1 MKKSLSKQFI
11 ALLLIPVCII
21 LTINFIIILQLHKK
35 QDDELKNYCLST
47 LENINVN
54 ISSMTRSMKKTATIF
69 SSQAETQ
76 AYLASSSTNSHEL
89 QRQSYSELI
98 GMAQSYTPGLVDI
111 LVWDHTS
118 PTSLISYI
126 PADMEDFAV
135 NHFQNSR
142 YDRQSYFQ
150 FYIQPTTNTPYMIYF
165 SPIYLTSYSEN
176 FGKHIGNIA
185 IICKTDTLYQL
196 VNATTDISLT
206 ISDRSTNQILYSNA
220 VARKHISARE
230 SWELFKKT
238 EELTNTNLNINAI
251 AYTGQVQ
258 FSDNPNSNLLLT
270 LAILLLVYILL
281 ITLAVQR
288 LIIHPI
294 HQLNAEIENLNYTSN
309 DLHLPITQKNEIG
322 SIASHV
328 NNMLDKITVLNQR
341 DINSQ
346 ARIYEMELNKKQ
358 TQIYAYQSQIN
369 PHFLYNMLQCMR
381 GICLMHD
388 VPEAAQICTNMAD
401 LFRYSIKGAFLTSLE
416 NEISIIDKYLYMIEI
431 RFQGRISYKLEVA
444 DNTKECLIPKMILQ
458 PIVENAIFH
467 GLDEIEEGGIITIKT
482 TRTEND
488 LFITVTDN
496 GIGFSKEALQNLNQ
510 RLKEEITFITNS
522 PSGTSD
528 SIGVINIH
536 NKIRLYEGN
545 DYGIA
550 IYSVPN
556 HTDVTL
562 HLNAKQ
568 KITTQ

>member
-1 MKKSLSKQFI
+1 
-11 ALLLIPVCII
+11 
-21 LTINFIIILQLHKK
+21 
-35 QDDELKNYCLST
+35 
-47 LENINVN
+47 
-54 ISSMTRSMKKTATIF
+54 
-69 SSQAETQ
+69 
-76 AYLASSSTNSHEL
+76 
-89 QRQSYSELI
+89 
-98 GMAQSYTPGLVDI
+98 
-111 LVWDHTS
+111 
-118 PTSLISYI
+118 
-126 PADMEDFAV
+126 
-135 NHFQNSR
+135 
-142 YDRQSYFQ
+142 
-150 FYIQPTTNTPYMIYF
+150 
-165 SPIYLTSYSEN
+165 
-176 FGKHIGNIA
+176 
-185 IICKTDTLYQL
+185 
-196 VNATTDISLT
+196 
-206 ISDRSTNQILYSNA
+206 
-220 VARKHISARE
+220 
-230 SWELFKKT
+230 
-238 EELTNTNLNINAI
+238 
-251 AYTGQVQ
+251 
-258 FSDNPNSNLLLT
+258 
-270 LAILLLVYILL
+270 
-281 ITLAVQR
+281 
-288 LIIHPI
+288 
-294 HQLNAEIENLNYTSN
+294 
-309 DLHLPITQKNEIG
+309 
-322 SIASHV
+322 
-328 NNMLDKITVLNQR
+328 
-341 DINSQ
+341 
-346 ARIYEMELNKKQ
+346 
-358 TQIYAYQSQIN
+358 
-369 PHFLYNMLQCMR
+369 
-381 GICLMHD
+381 MHD